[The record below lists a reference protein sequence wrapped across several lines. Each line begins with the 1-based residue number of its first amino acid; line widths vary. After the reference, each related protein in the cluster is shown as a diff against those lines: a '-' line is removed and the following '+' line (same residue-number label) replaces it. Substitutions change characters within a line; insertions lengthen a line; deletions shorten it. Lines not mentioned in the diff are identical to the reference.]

1 MDKVQQMKR
10 YIYKQPG
17 IQMSVYTVSMEN
29 AIARFKELRI
39 EVTSDMLIVSNERVD
54 YVPHKQ

>member
-1 MDKVQQMKR
+1 MKR

-17 IQMSVYTVSMEN
+17 IQMSVYTDSMEN

-39 EVTSDMLIVSNERVD
+39 EITSDMLIVSNERVD